1 MKKPIALMLS
11 IATVGVLSA
20 CTLGTSQTGS
30 VVDDTVANT
39 AMLRALGN
47 MSNMTVGSL
56 ELSLDTVADVTRDYD
71 VVNNDYEYDDQSFAL
86 SADGSVN
93 VKVSDLW
100 GTAPQ
105 AHVSATAAL
114 TVHEESSL
122 NGGTPK
128 VGIDLEIPEET
139 VNAYYSDEFAYVDLS
154 GAPTFKDLLTQGME
168 NPESFPDKF
177 KGEVGPISELGIPD
191 MTDVE
196 NQLAS
201 SQINEMVDQMLPM
214 LELMPNVTATQVGSE
229 LRIVYELTQEDLPDL
244 IARGYLEFAKSMGAS
259 IPSSLD
265 ASMQAELDEIVAE
278 IMDVIDLTLF
288 RVEMRINTTR
298 NIFSYLKVELDA
310 TVTIEDVE
318 YTGYYDEGSSTWVDV
333 ELPYTE
339 IVDINTAT
347 TIQLLKFSEAVT
359 ITLPTD
365 LDTYTLMGEP
375 AQIG

>member
-1 MKKPIALMLS
+1 
-11 IATVGVLSA
+11 
-20 CTLGTSQTGS
+20 
-30 VVDDTVANT
+30 
-39 AMLRALGN
+39 MLRALGN
-47 MSNMTVGSL
+47 MSNMTIGSMEMSL
-56 ELSLDTVADVTRDYD
+56 ETVTDMTRTYD
-71 VVNNDYEYDDQSFAL
+71 VINNDYGYEDQSFAL
-86 SADGSVN
+86 SADGSVTA
-93 VKVSDLW
+93 KISDLW
-100 GTAPQ
+100 GVTPQ
-105 AHVSATAAL
+105 AHLSATASL
-114 TVHEESSL
+114 DVHEESSM
-122 NGGTPK
+122 NGAASE
-128 VGIDLEIPEET
+128 VGIDIEIPEET
-139 VNAYYSDEFAYVDLS
+139 VNAYYSSNFAYVDLS
-154 GAPTFKDLLTQGME
+154 AAPTFKTLITEGME
-168 NPESFPDKF
+168 NPESFPSKF

-201 SQINEMVDQMLPM
+201 SQINEMVDDMLPM

-288 RVEMRINTTR
+288 RIEMRINTTR

-310 TVTIEDVE
+310 TLTIEDVE
-318 YTGYYDEGSSTWVDV
+318 YTGYYDEGSYTWVDV